1 MDTGD
6 SIDFGTDQYLELNPV
21 LFFFHFS
28 VIDINGNSGEL
39 DLRSRLT
46 LESIDT
52 IVELTVAMASVT
64 QWLMN
69 FPQRWRG
76 HGHVTLFLNY
86 GTLESVKTNQIWYKG

>member
-1 MDTGD
+1 LDTGD
-6 SIDFGTDQYLELNPV
+6 SIDFGTDQYLESGTESSII
-21 LFFFHFS
+21 FFHFS

-64 QWLMN
+64 
-69 FPQRWRG
+69 
-76 HGHVTLFLNY
+76 HG
-86 GTLESVKTNQIWYKG
+86 